1 MIHTDLKPENI
12 CLLDA
17 RHENSTCCSEQLQN
31 LDIKLIDFGTA
42 FWFYEKRVQ
51 TIQTRQYRAPEV
63 ILECG
68 QWDFKVDT
76 WSIGCILYELMT
88 GRLLFHVDE
97 QPFQKG
103 THHMANIH
111 QVILL

>member
-1 MIHTDLKPENI
+1 M
-12 CLLDA
+12 
-17 RHENSTCCSEQLQN
+17 
-31 LDIKLIDFGTA
+31 DIKLIDFGTA
-42 FWFYEKRVQ
+42 FWYYEKRTQ

-68 QWDFKVDT
+68 QWDHKVDT

-97 QPFQKG
+97 QPLQKG

-111 QVILL
+111 QVILLQKEIGPVPPFLISSSSNHMLKTFF